1 MLFRSAFSGRWGA
14 QGGGGW
20 SGNSRVPE
28 GGWERDEDGW
38 EGGGGCTSQISSPM
52 KYLCPVPSRAFV
64 SAGAGLPVRRRGSA
78 LGSHLVHDGRVQL
91 RELLFVEVSEL
102 GHWRAALGWLG
113 ARATQ
118 LRQSRSA
125 VQLGC
130 GARKERGATRGVAA
144 KCLSGG
150 SSERAPP
157 PPPATGGR
165 SGRTRRGGTRA
176 TWRCSLKPA
185 RRVCVFGS

>member
-1 MLFRSAFSGRWGA
+1 VVAGA
-14 QGGGGW
+14 H
-20 SGNSRVPE
+20 RVV
-28 GGWERDEDGW
+28 EDGRGIL
-38 EGGGGCTSQISSPM
+38 ECQKEDGRETRTAGKGGGGCTSQISSPM

-130 GARKERGATRGVAA
+130 GAR
-144 KCLSGG
+144 
-150 SSERAPP
+150 ERAWGHARCGCQVPV
-157 PPPATGGR
+157 GR
-165 SGRTRRGGTRA
+165 KLRTRAASSTCDGRT
-176 TWRCSLKPA
+176 
-185 RRVCVFGS
+185 